1 MSIRNRH
8 DFYEPRSENGY
19 IQLRST
25 GFFVDAQTFLKMQ
38 IDQEERIKKLEEER
52 IKAEKDGED
61 SEDDGGSSL
70 LSRTRHSGS
79 SKSSAK
85 VSSSK
90 VTDLLENVKR
100 SKSGAF
106 SDEGSEVDPNLSN
119 QMDLLEDA
127 LDDFPPE
134 VEPLPD
140 PMLMKFE
147 SDYRTALSKF
157 IDKTMSDLPEYCQYT
172 NKVRVFAQENVLNAC
187 QNVQYD
193 SEKADRFKPIL
204 RDIAVNNGF
213 RTIDKPDD
221 HLFEAL
227 DRLKPRFPNFSEVI
241 DHFISEFHAWSVLP
255 VERWTVFPVLLNG
268 AAGVG
273 KTAFAKALAKI
284 LGVPYYFQNLGG
296 TSAGFILN
304 GSSAQWGSSKEG
316 LLVKSFAQ
324 SYCANPLFLIDEID
338 KNEKGNRYPVEPV
351 LLELLEPETSS
362 SMTDEYANLK
372 YNAAHGIYI
381 ATCNDLSAISKPLL
395 SRFEVF
401 TIASPEKRQRV
412 EIARNMAKSI
422 YPELEFDED
431 ALIYLARVD
440 INLRAMSRLIRK
452 VVAAYAVHQKAD
464 KYLRDSQGS
473 MNSQNLIS
481 SVGEPKRDSNTES
494 NSKTNRVTIF
504 HAQSAVRKSK
514 YSTFKLLEWGD

>member
-1 MSIRNRH
+1 MSIRSRH
-8 DFYEPRSENGY
+8 DFYEPRSQNGY
-19 IQLRST
+19 IQLRTT

-38 IDQEERIKKLEEER
+38 IEQEEGIKILEDER
-52 IKAEKDGED
+52 LRAEKEAQDGED
-61 SEDDGGSSL
+61 GAGSSL

-79 SKSSAK
+79 SNSSAK
-85 VSSSK
+85 SSSK
-90 VTDLLENVKR
+90 VTDFLGNVKR
-100 SKSGAF
+100 CQSG
-106 SDEGSEVDPNLSN
+106 SVSSEGSEVDPDLSN
-119 QMDLLEDA
+119 QMDLLEDE
-127 LDDFPPE
+127 LDVFPPE
-134 VEPLPD
+134 LEPLPD
-140 PMLMKFE
+140 PMLLRFE
-147 SDYRTALSKF
+147 NDYRTSLSKF

-172 NKVRVFAQENVLNAC
+172 DKVRVFAQENVLSAC

-193 SEKADRFKPIL
+193 SEKADKFKPIL
-204 RDIAVNNGF
+204 REIAVNNGF

-221 HLFEAL
+221 NLFEAL

-284 LGVPYYFQNLGG
+284 LGVPYHFQNLGG
-296 TSAGFILN
+296 TSAGFVLN

-338 KNEKGNRYPVEPV
+338 KNEKAERYPVEPV
-351 LLELLEPETSS
+351 LLELLEPETSC

-372 YNAAHGIYI
+372 YNASHGIYI

-401 TIASPEKRQRV
+401 NIASPEKRQRV

-440 INLRAMSRLIRK
+440 VNLRAMSRLIRK
-452 VVAAYAVHQKAD
+452 VVSVYAVHQKAD
-464 KYLRDSQGS
+464 KYLKNSKDLK
-473 MNSQNLIS
+473 NSQNLIS
-481 SVGEPKRDSNTES
+481 SVGEPKCDSTIES
-494 NSKTNRVTIF
+494 NSKINRVTIF

-514 YSTFKLLEWGD
+514 YSSFKLLEWGD